1 MRLSAT
7 YADVS
12 FRAPEAIATDEN
24 MEKNFDSPAS
34 GPACAPLERL
44 GNRWTLL
51 VLHTL
56 REQGTLRFHQLV
68 REVPGGISERMLAAT
83 LRDLE
88 QAGMVRRTLYPEVP
102 PRTEYALA
110 PKTLELL
117 PILDRLIDWAERT
130 R

>member
-1 MRLSAT
+1 MK
-7 YADVS
+7 
-12 FRAPEAIATDEN
+12 E
-24 MEKNFDSPAS
+24 NFDAPVS
-34 GPACAPLERL
+34 GPVCALFERL

-56 REQGTLRFHQLV
+56 RKQGTLRFHQLV
-68 REVPGGISERMLAAT
+68 RMVPGGISERMLAAT

-88 QAGMVRRTLYPEVP
+88 QAGMVRRRLYPEVP